1 MKAEQFGPNLKEA
14 RTSRF
19 MSQLQLALKAKVTQ
33 GTLARWESS
42 ETYPN
47 VQNLI
52 ELCEALDMSPDDL
65 LSYTLGDE
73 GKEE

>member
-19 MSQLQLALKAKVTQ
+19 MSQIQLALAAKVTQ
-33 GTLARWESS
+33 GTLARWESG
-42 ETYPN
+42 ETYPS

-52 ELCEALDMSPDDL
+52 ALCEALNMSPDDL
-65 LSYTLGDE
+65 LSYMLDDE
-73 GKEE
+73 